1 MAARSKKLFLILSI
15 LLSNFLI
22 IHSQSIDDI
31 KNDKVILKA
40 DEEVRHKNEIKVQVI
55 DSTQYSKLITK
66 DSKEKDKSSNM
77 KLRSATGLI
86 SFFNEVLFYW
96 FQCP

>member
-1 MAARSKKLFLILSI
+1 MAVRSKKLFLILSI

-40 DEEVRHKNEIKVQVI
+40 DEEVKHKNEIKVQVI
-55 DSTQYSKLITK
+55 DSAHYSKPVTE
-66 DSKEKDKSSNM
+66 DSKEKEKASNL